1 MKIQPFIFDMKAVRA
16 LSEAGIG
23 FSDEPLREAG
33 KKGAEAGEK
42 LRETWL
48 K

>member
-1 MKIQPFIFDMKAVRA
+1 MKIQPYIFDMKAVRA
-16 LSEAGIG
+16 LTTAGIG

-42 LRETWL
+42 LRSL
-48 K
+48 YV